1 MLSCLKGLFG
11 QNPVEISKASFA
23 FARNSIVLRG
33 KFELQYRESDSN
45 PRFLRTAPR
54 VIALHL
60 IYSLFKFKYHKM
72 YVSIISYHIISYH
85 IILYHTMLF
94 YLILFCRILYY
105 IMLYHIIS
113 YHIMLCYIIS
123 CYIGNYQPISLH
135 HLSSILITTHH
146 NRYTV
151 FAEKHGA
158 PIHTEGSHPPIMRAA
173 KIARA
178 EKPAKKAARWPDC
191 KILQSSYYL
200 PVSWW
205 KRKGRAPGY
214 RDADMQ
220 RAVLQKNGYHSIS
233 KRTWYL
239 IYNSCTKH

>member
-1 MLSCLKGLFG
+1 
-11 QNPVEISKASFA
+11 
-23 FARNSIVLRG
+23 
-33 KFELQYRESDSN
+33 
-45 PRFLRTAPR
+45 
-54 VIALHL
+54 
-60 IYSLFKFKYHKM
+60 
-72 YVSIISYHIISYH
+72 
-85 IILYHTMLF
+85 
-94 YLILFCRILYY
+94 
-105 IMLYHIIS
+105 
-113 YHIMLCYIIS
+113 MLCYIIS

-205 KRKGRAPGY
+205 KR
-214 RDADMQ
+214 
-220 RAVLQKNGYHSIS
+220 
-233 KRTWYL
+233 TL
-239 IYNSCTKH
+239 IYKVHSFGTFGTSNMTRPRPLNLRRKSQEIPRVLALRAFLPQRQGCVGNSCPTREKTCNSKKKTGK